1 MFEVLTGWRIGVEVA
16 DAAGSYIVV
25 SVEEV
30 TALCG
35 LLTEHGV
42 AHKVEGA
49 VPSRHHAESP
59 FAMVVRLGLAV
70 EVARVQDILD
80 SAP

>member
-16 DAAGSYIVV
+16 DGGGSYIVV
-25 SVEEV
+25 SARELTV
-30 TALCG
+30 LCR

-42 AHKVEGA
+42 PHAVEGA
-49 VPSRHHAESP
+49 VPSRHHADTP

-70 EVARVQDILD
+70 NVAHVLGILD